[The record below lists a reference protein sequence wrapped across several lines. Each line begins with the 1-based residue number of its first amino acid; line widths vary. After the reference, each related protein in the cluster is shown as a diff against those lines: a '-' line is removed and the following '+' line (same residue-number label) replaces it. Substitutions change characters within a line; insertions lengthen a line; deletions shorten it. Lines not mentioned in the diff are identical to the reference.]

1 MTADAEVFTFA
12 GYGLDLAR
20 GRLTGPEGDV
30 ALRAKSF
37 DLLTYLVR
45 NAGRVISKSELL
57 DAVWPDVTVTED
69 SLTQAVH
76 DIRRALGDK
85 GPGLL
90 RTVPRRGYVF
100 IGVEPPAAGS
110 AEQPAQE
117 APPRPH
123 RFARRAW
130 IVAAALVAVLAVA
143 ASFLWPGPTLRGP
156 KASIAVLPFETIGK
170 DAFTGRLAHGITQD
184 IITDLARFREF
195 DVISHNS
202 TAALG
207 PVRDVAAIG
216 RRLDVRYVLM
226 GSIQRDG
233 DRLRIAARLVDA
245 ATGAHVW
252 AERWDRTVADVFE
265 VQTELSQQVT
275 ARLSGVAG
283 TIVSADRVAARRKQP
298 TDLSAYDLY
307 LIAVEAKQRETREG
321 IAECFAL
328 LARALEMDPAF
339 ARAWALLGHCHA
351 FAMRWAESW
360 DSAYARYLEAER
372 RAVELDPLDADAHA
386 GFAMALAL
394 GGELKQ
400 GEAEFDKAL
409 GLNPNS
415 ADVLTR
421 FAYWAVS
428 FGRARDGAE
437 AAAHAVRLDPN
448 APPWALRFQSAGLA
462 YGKRYDEAIR
472 VRQKVPKAMF
482 TDSDYIELA
491 SFLVEAGRVD
501 EARALAAEAVAA
513 LPGISI
519 ESWTGDPGWLEADR
533 RRAVEQMRAAAF
545 PACAGEAELA
555 RGAVKVRLPECA
567 GAEGKAAAS
576 GQRS

>member
-20 GRLTGPEGDV
+20 GRLTGPDGDV

-37 DLLTYLVR
+37 ELLAYLVR
-45 NAGRVISKSELL
+45 NAGRVISKDELL
-57 DAVWPDVTVTED
+57 DAVWPDVIVTED
-69 SLTQAVH
+69 SLTQSVH
-76 DIRRALGDK
+76 DIRRALGDS
-85 GPGLL
+85 GAALL
-90 RTVPRRGYVF
+90 RTIPRRGYVF
-100 IGVEPPAAGS
+100 TGLEPPAS
-110 AEQPAQE
+110 ARDERPAQE
-117 APPRPH
+117 VRPR
-123 RFARRAW
+123 RIARRAW
-130 IVAAALVAVLAVA
+130 TAAAALAGVLAVA
-143 ASFLWPGPTLRGP
+143 AFFLWPGPAALRGS
-156 KASIAVLPFETIGK
+156 KASIAVLPFDTIGE
-170 DAFTGRLAHGITQD
+170 DAFTGRLAQGITQD
-184 IITDLARFREF
+184 IVTDLARFREF

-207 PVRDVAAIG
+207 PAEDIAGIG
-216 RRLDVRYVLM
+216 RRLDVRYVLT
-226 GSIQRDG
+226 GSIQHDG
-233 DRLRIAARLVDA
+233 DRLRIAAQLVDA

-252 AERWDRTVADVFE
+252 TDRWDRAARDVFE
-265 VQTELSQQVT
+265 VQTELSQRVT
-275 ARLSGVAG
+275 AKLSGVAG
-283 TIVSADRVAARRKQP
+283 MIVTADREAARRKRP
-298 TDLSAYDLY
+298 TDLNAYDLY
-307 LIAVEAKQRETREG
+307 LIALEAKQRETRES

-328 LARALEMDPAF
+328 LGRALEMDAAF

-351 FAMRWAESW
+351 FSMRWAESW
-360 DSAYARYLEAER
+360 DAAYARYLDAER

-394 GGELKQ
+394 GGDLKQ

-428 FGRARDGAE
+428 FGRAGEGAE
-437 AAAHAVRLDPN
+437 AATRAVRLDPG

-462 YGKRYDEAIR
+462 YGKRYAEAIR

-491 SFLVEAGRVD
+491 GFLVDAGRIG
-501 EARALAAEAVAA
+501 EARALAAEAVAV

-519 ESWTGDPGWLEADR
+519 EGWTGDPGWLEADR
-533 RRAVEQMRAAAF
+533 ERAVAQMRAAAF

-567 GAEGKAAAS
+567 GTVGKTTAADE
-576 GQRS
+576 RS

>member
-1 MTADAEVFTFA
+1 MTADGDAFTFA
-12 GYGLDLAR
+12 GYCLDLAR
-20 GRLTGPEGDV
+20 GRLTGPDGDI

-37 DLLTYLVR
+37 ELLTYLVR
-45 NAGRVISKSELL
+45 NAGRVISKDELL

-76 DIRRALGDK
+76 DIRRALG
-85 GPGLL
+85 GSGATLL

-100 IGVEPPAAGS
+100 TGAEPSTTGL
-110 AEQPAQE
+110 AEGPPQE
-117 APPRPH
+117 ARPR
-123 RFARRAW
+123 RIARLSW
-130 IVAAALVAVLAVA
+130 IAAAALAAVLAVA
-143 ASFLWPGPTLRGP
+143 VLILWPDPAVMRGQ
-156 KASIAVLPFETIGK
+156 KASIAVLPFDTIGE
-170 DAFTGRLAHGITQD
+170 DAFMGRLAQGITQD
-184 IITDLARFREF
+184 IVTDLARFREF
-195 DVISHNS
+195 DVIGHNS

-207 PVRDVAAIG
+207 PVKDIKALG
-216 RRLDVRYVLM
+216 QQLDVRYVLT
-226 GSIQRDG
+226 GSIQHNG
-233 DRLRIAARLVDA
+233 DRLRIAAQLVDA
-245 ATGAHVW
+245 RTGAHVW
-252 AERWDRTVADVFE
+252 TDRWDKTVEDVFE
-265 VQTELSQQVT
+265 VQTELSQRVT
-275 ARLSGVAG
+275 AKLSGVAG
-283 TIVSADRVAARRKQP
+283 MIVTADREAARRKRP
-298 TDLSAYDLY
+298 TDLDAYDLY

-321 IAECFAL
+321 IEECFTL
-328 LARALEMDPAF
+328 LGRALKMDPAF

-351 FAMRWAESW
+351 FSMRWAEDW
-360 DSAYARYLEAER
+360 DAAYARYLDAER

-394 GGELKQ
+394 GGDLRQ

-428 FGRARDGAE
+428 FGRAEEGAE
-437 AAAHAVRLDPN
+437 AAARAVRLDPG

-462 YGKRYDEAIR
+462 YGKRYDEAIE

-491 SFLVEAGRVD
+491 GFLVEAGRIG
-501 EARALAAEAVAA
+501 EARQLAAEAVAA

-519 ESWTGDPGWLEADR
+519 ESWTGDPGWVEADR
-533 RRAVEQMRAAAF
+533 QRAIAQMRAAAF
-545 PACAGEAELA
+545 PPCAGEAELA

-567 GAEGKAAAS
+567 GSPVAAS
-576 GQRS
+576 GGRS

>member
-1 MTADAEVFTFA
+1 MTADTETFLFA

-20 GRLTGPEGDV
+20 GRLTGPDGDV

-37 DLLTYLVR
+37 ELLTYLVR
-45 NAGRVISKSELL
+45 NADRVISKDELL

-76 DIRRALGDK
+76 DIRRALGDS

-100 IGVEPPAAGS
+100 TGVKPPSAAATPPPQEARPQRSARRIWLAAAG
-110 AEQPAQE
+110 
-117 APPRPH
+117 
-123 RFARRAW
+123 
-130 IVAAALVAVLAVA
+130 ALAVVLAVA
-143 ASFLWPGPTLRGP
+143 VLFLRPGPAELRGP
-156 KASIAVLPFETIGK
+156 KASIAVLPFDTIGE
-170 DAFTGRLAHGITQD
+170 DAFTGRLAQGITQD
-184 IITDLARFREF
+184 IVTDLARFREF

-207 PVRDVAAIG
+207 PVKDITALG
-216 RRLDVRYVLM
+216 RRLDVRYVLT
-226 GSIQRDG
+226 GSIQHDG
-233 DRLRIAARLVDA
+233 ERLRIAAQLVDA

-252 AERWDRTVADVFE
+252 ADRWDRTVRDVFE
-265 VQTELSQQVT
+265 VQAELSQEVT

-283 TIVSADRVAARRKQP
+283 MIVTADREAARRKRP
-298 TDLSAYDLY
+298 TDLNAYDLY
-307 LIAVEAKQRETREG
+307 LIALEAKQRETEEG
-321 IAECFAL
+321 IADCFTL
-328 LARALEMDPAF
+328 LGRALAMDPAF

-351 FAMRWAESW
+351 FSMRWANDW
-360 DSAYARYLEAER
+360 DATYARYLDAER

-394 GGELKQ
+394 GGDLKQ

-428 FGRARDGAE
+428 FGRAAEGAD
-437 AAAHAVRLDPN
+437 AAARAVRLDPG

-462 YGKRYDEAIR
+462 YGKRYEEAIR

-491 SFLVEAGRVD
+491 GFLVEAGRVG

-533 RRAVEQMRAAAF
+533 QRAITQMRAAAF
-545 PACAGEAELA
+545 PACASEAEIA

-567 GAEGKAAAS
+567 GGEAAS
-576 GQRS
+576 GERS